1 MQLLSLSFNS
11 YFADAVRIKL
21 ILTASALIQSTFS
34 IQAITDRGSFDRN
47 SLDRNCVL
55 SVDQNFH
62 YQLTEIFD
70 TFQLI
75 KKFDQLP
82 KKNLRILAVDRNF
95 LKALNTIIRTFDQLP
110 KNNLQILALDRK
122 FKMTLIKV
130 SIN

>member
-1 MQLLSLSFNS
+1 VQLLSLSFNS

-55 SVDQNFH
+55 SVDRNFH

-95 LKALNTIIRTFDQLP
+95 LKAKIPLLELSINCQ
-110 KNNLQILALDRK
+110 NLQVI
-122 FKMTLIKV
+122 FWQLIK
-130 SIN
+130 SF